1 MGTKIEAGHADD
13 PKFIELLNSV
23 VRGVLLRSAPKE
35 LFVVQ
40 IDNWFD
46 HKWLGFS
53 GYGSVHFQFPAIM
66 RRQDAAK
73 HAFHQKNVTFPPFTP
88 MRIVSQR
95 HFGRVS
101 GHYSETSTRRWPHS
115 MQRQRSK
122 LNLQKRIA
130 DVYSSA
136 CFVWY
141 SSNSLTNGKAS
152 IMVYTAISGEVET
165 WFAAFNRDD
174 DWKVKMAKGE
184 SKGHVQDLLN
194 TV

>member
-1 MGTKIEAGHADD
+1 MGTQIVAGEAED

-23 VRGVLLRSAPKE
+23 VRGVLLRSTPEE
-35 LFVVQ
+35 LYVVQ

-66 RRQDAAK
+66 KRQDAAK
-73 HAFHQKNVTFPPFTP
+73 HAFHQKKVTFPPFTP
-88 MRIVSQR
+88 MRIMSQR
-95 HFGRVS
+95 HFERANDR
-101 GHYSETSTRRWPHS
+101 YSESSTRTWPHS
-115 MQRQRSK
+115 MKRQRSK

-152 IMVYTAISGEVET
+152 IMVYTVISGEVET
-165 WFAAFNRDD
+165 WFASFNREN
-174 DWKVKMAKGE
+174 DWKIKMAKGE
-184 SKGHVQDLLN
+184 SKRHVQGLLN

>member
-1 MGTKIEAGHADD
+1 MGTQIVAGQADD
-13 PKFIELLNSV
+13 PKFIELLNCV
-23 VRGVLLRSAPKE
+23 VRGVLLRSAPEE
-35 LFVVQ
+35 LYVVQ

-53 GYGSVHFQFPAIM
+53 GYGSVHFQFPAFM
-66 RRQDAAK
+66 KTPDAAK
-73 HAFHQKNVTFPPFTP
+73 HAFHQKKVTLPPFTP

-101 GHYSETSTRRWPHS
+101 GEYSETPTRKWPHS
-115 MQRQRSK
+115 MKRQRSK

-130 DVYSSA
+130 DVYNSA

-152 IMVYTAISGEVET
+152 IMVYTATSGEVET
-165 WFAAFNRDD
+165 WFAAFSRED
-174 DWKVKMAKGE
+174 DWKIKMAKGQT
-184 SKGHVQDLLN
+184 KGHVQDLLT